1 MNIKKITYALALLG
15 VMTSGMVGSAMLFA
29 ADTDIIDEISI
40 EIPVSCTM
48 SGTGTNTHYAS
59 IPNGIYSGSYTD
71 PSTNTNYANGIG
83 TTTIKAFC
91 NDNQGFSIYAIGYTD
106 NEEGKNVLTNSTLGS
121 TYDIITGTATGPVGS
136 NDISNWAMKLSTIT
150 SPTPTYPIAIQN
162 SFDSY
167 HEVPDDYTLVAK
179 RESATDVGQNAVGST
194 LTTTYAAYISKTQ
207 PAGLYEGQ
215 VKYTMVHPYD
225 AAKPEKPEVPSTS
238 CTTPVSSKVAGITYM
253 QDINSTNTATVLSS
267 IGEEEPFYLRDK
279 RDNQPYCVAKLKD
292 GKLWMT
298 ENLNIA
304 GGTALSGT
312 DTDFDANYTL
322 PTTNGWTVTDGKLVL
337 PASATKNDADNNL
350 TDSTQFGTDN
360 YAYVFNSGNKENCG
374 ASDQDT
380 PCYSYYSWDT
390 ATLGSGRGI
399 STDNTDADYSICP
412 KNWKLPTSRY
422 TSTFDA
428 TTAQDSDFY
437 NLATNYGM
445 STGAWSQ
452 YTSSFYNQAGPG
464 TIPNFLLAGYYSRGS
479 FYSGGSGGHYRS
491 ATSYSTSTCAYTL
504 YFNSNNVGSA
514 SSSYLRGLGSS
525 VRCLFGD

>member
-1 MNIKKITYALALLG
+1 MSKIHKTIMTVLLIGCCGALL
-15 VMTSGMVGSAMLFA
+15 SANTFA
-29 ADTDIIDEISI
+29 ADTDIIDEIGI

-106 NEEGKNVLTNSTLGS
+106 NIEGKNVLTNSTLGS
-121 TYDIITGTATGPVGS
+121 TYDIITGTAIGPVGG
-136 NDISNWAMKLSTIT
+136 NDISNWSMKLSTIT

-162 SFDSY
+162 SFDNY
-167 HEVPDDYTLVAK
+167 HVVPDDYTLVAK

-225 AAKPEKPEVPSTS
+225 TAAPEKPESPSTS

-253 QDINSTNTATVLSS
+253 QDINSTNIATVLSS
-267 IGEEEPFYLRDK
+267 IGEEEPYYLRDK

-304 GGTALSGT
+304 GGTALSSE
-312 DTDFDANYTL
+312 DTDFDSNYTL
-322 PTTNGWTVTDGKLVL
+322 PTTGNWTVADGKLIL
-337 PASATKNDADNNL
+337 PASAVKNDADNNL

-374 ASDQDT
+374 ASGQNI
-380 PCYSYYSWDT
+380 PCYSYYSWDV
-390 ATLGSGRGI
+390 ATVGSGRGI
-399 STDNTDADYSICP
+399 GAINTDASYSICP
-412 KNWKLPTSRY
+412 KNWKLPASRTTS
-422 TSTFDA
+422 A
-428 TTAQDSDFY
+428 TNWQTESDFY
-437 NLATNYGM
+437 VLAHQYGLD
-445 STGAWSQ
+445 GE
-452 YTSSFYNQAGPG
+452 YEYDDSFYTQAGPG
-464 TIPNFLLAGYYSRGS
+464 TIPDFLFTGYYYGRSFCDDGS
-479 FYSGGSGGHYRS
+479 VGYYWS
-491 ATSYSTSTCAYTL
+491 ATSYSNSTNA
-504 YFNSNNVGSA
+504 
-514 SSSYLRGLGSS
+514 SYLDFDSDYIDSTGHSRRRDGIS
-525 VRCLFGD
+525 VRCLFEV

>member
-1 MNIKKITYALALLG
+1 MKMRTAKLCTVLGICTLASFMLG
-15 VMTSGMVGSAMLFA
+15 MTTFA
-29 ADTDIIDEISI
+29 DSTDVIDEIGI
-40 EIPVSCTM
+40 EIPISCTM

-106 NEEGKNVLTNSTLGS
+106 NIEGKTTLSNEQLGS

-136 NDISNWAMKLSTIT
+136 NDVSNWSMKLSTIT

-162 SFDSY
+162 SFDNY
-167 HEVPDDYTLVAK
+167 HVVPDDYTLVAK

-225 AAKPEKPEVPSTS
+225 AAAPEKPISIADAE
-238 CTTPVSSKVAGITYM
+238 YL
-253 QDINSTNTATVLSS
+253 QDVNTCPATLQ
-267 IGEEEPFYLRDK
+267 EEQVYTLKDK
-279 RDNQPYCVAKLKD
+279 RDEQEYKVAKLKD
-292 GKLWMT
+292 GKCWMV

-304 GGTALSGT
+304 GGTALSSE
-312 DTDFDANYTL
+312 DTDFDSNYTL
-322 PTTNGWTVTDGKLVL
+322 PTTNGWTVTDCKLVL
-337 PASATKNDADNNL
+337 PASATKNTENNNL
-350 TDSTQFGTDN
+350 TNNKEFGTDN

-374 ASDQDT
+374 GSGQDI

-390 ATLGSGRGI
+390 ATLGSGRSI
-399 STDNTDADYSICP
+399 SANNADADYSICP

-422 TSTFDA
+422 TSTFNA
-428 TTAQDSDFY
+428 TTAQESDFY

-445 STGAWSQ
+445 STVVWSQ
-452 YTSSFYNQAGPG
+452 STSRFYNQAGPG
-464 TIPNFLLAGYYSRGS
+464 TIPNFLLAGYYGNGSFRKGGSRGLFWPS
-479 FYSGGSGGHYRS
+479 TSYFDVSYARTLGFGSG
-491 ATSYSTSTCAYTL
+491 
-504 YFNSNNVGSA
+504 NVDSGSF
-514 SSSYLRGLGSS
+514 SSRGFGFS
-525 VRCLFGD
+525 VRCLFGV

>member
-1 MNIKKITYALALLG
+1 MSVVLKTSITLLTLICS
-15 VMTSGMVGSAMLFA
+15 VVLFCPTFA
-29 ADTDIIDEISI
+29 ADTDVIDEIGI
-40 EIPVSCTM
+40 EIPISCTM

-83 TTTIKAFC
+83 TTTVKAFC

-121 TYDIITGTATGPVGS
+121 TYDIITGTATGPVGT
-136 NDISNWAMKLSTIT
+136 NDISNWSMKLSTIT

-162 SFDSY
+162 SFDNY
-167 HEVPDDYTLVAK
+167 HAVPDDYTLVAK

-225 AAKPEKPEVPSTS
+225 TAAPEKPISIADAE
-238 CTTPVSSKVAGITYM
+238 YL
-253 QDINSTNTATVLSS
+253 QDVNTCPATLQ
-267 IGEEEPFYLRDK
+267 EEQVYTLKDK
-279 RDNQPYCVAKLKD
+279 RDNQEYKVAKLKD
-292 GKLWMT
+292 GKCWMV

-304 GGTALSGT
+304 GGTALSSE
-312 DTDFDANYTL
+312 DTDFDSNYTL

-337 PASATKNDADNNL
+337 PASATKNPDNNDL
-350 TDSTQFGTDN
+350 TDSSQFSTDD

-374 ASDQDT
+374 GSSQNT

-390 ATLGSGRGI
+390 ATLGSGRSI

-428 TTAQDSDFY
+428 ATAQDSDLY

-445 STGAWSQ
+445 STGMWSQ
-452 YTSSFYNQAGPG
+452 STSSFYDQAGPG
-464 TIPNFLLAGYYSRGS
+464 TIPNFLFAGFYYGGS
-479 FYSGGSGGHYRS
+479 FGNGGSFGGFWS
-491 ATSYSTSTCAYTL
+491 STSY
-504 YFNSNNVGSA
+504 FNADYARILCFDSGDVYISSA
-514 SSSYLRGLGSS
+514 DSGLREVGSS
-525 VRCLFGD
+525 VRCLFGV